1 MTVDGKKIT
10 FFGGWRLFLLRPSI
24 DAGLPRLPM
33 DWYGVKHQIS
43 LRSSRGS
50 SRKLGQEQKNEWQGR
65 GRGTKLDWKRLLRRL
80 TSDPIHRPT
89 PCMVI
94 QEIFACRI
102 RNPGL
107 WSLIQFLES
116 GIQVPL
122 TKNPD
127 SSGWNP
133 ESPTVLDYLQGM
145 DEIQLVIRAEIE
157 PGTSGWTVHSAPLSL
172 SHRESLTVFRNRKYW
187 GLINT
192 ALSVP
197 SNRDRL

>member
-1 MTVDGKKIT
+1 MRAFPGFPWIDMELNI
-10 FFGGWRLFLLRPSI
+10 RLACVVS
-24 DAGLPRLPM
+24 
-33 DWYGVKHQIS
+33 V
-43 LRSSRGS
+43 SSRGS
-50 SRKLGQEQKNEWQGR
+50 SRKLGQEQKNEWRGR

-80 TSDPIHRPT
+80 TSDPIHRPA

-102 RNPGL
+102 RNLGL

-145 DEIQLVIRAEIE
+145 DEIQLIIRAGIE
-157 PGTSGWTVHSAPLSL
+157 PGTSGWTIHSAPLSL
-172 SHRESLTVFRNRKYW
+172 CHRESLTVFRNRKYW

-197 SNRDRL
+197 SNRERL